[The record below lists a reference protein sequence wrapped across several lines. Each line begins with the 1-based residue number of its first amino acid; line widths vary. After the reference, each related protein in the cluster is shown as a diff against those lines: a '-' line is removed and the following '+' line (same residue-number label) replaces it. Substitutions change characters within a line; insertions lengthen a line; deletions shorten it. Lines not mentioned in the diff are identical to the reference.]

1 MKEALY
7 NIGDEVLINN
17 ISWKVKDI
25 RERFGR
31 MLVYDMN
38 RTDDINESFTIETGS
53 LETLMGEN

>member
-1 MKEALY
+1 MNKVLY
-7 NIGDEVLINN
+7 NIGDEVLIND

-53 LETLMGEN
+53 LDTLMGEN